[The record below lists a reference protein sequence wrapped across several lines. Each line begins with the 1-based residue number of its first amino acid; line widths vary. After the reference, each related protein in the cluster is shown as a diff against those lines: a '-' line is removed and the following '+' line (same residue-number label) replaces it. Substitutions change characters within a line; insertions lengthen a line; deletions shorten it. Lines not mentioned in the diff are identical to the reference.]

1 MIFNSGYKKKPYLSR
16 CLESTLVFT
25 GIGIIFHAFLLEKS
39 TQVVCVPCRSQ
50 SLEPKEYVKFYEL
63 TYTFSIGICYM
74 CKYQFLSLL
83 VVFRGFSA
91 GYSFG
96 NLVALWYWKLYK
108 RPLSC
113 STSETPPCLH
123 LSEEESL
130 VLGAGGAHCIET
142 ILFHLGTVKA
152 FLVAVAELYL

>member
-1 MIFNSGYKKKPYLSR
+1 MFKSIFSLTSNLTEKILERYIVSSGRFRFLSKFLDFFLIYIFSSTEKLTFWHSLNLKMIFNSGYKKKPYLSR
-16 CLESTLVFT
+16 YLESILVFT

-96 NLVALWYWKLYK
+96 NLVAL
-108 RPLSC
+108 
-113 STSETPPCLH
+113 
-123 LSEEESL
+123 
-130 VLGAGGAHCIET
+130 
-142 ILFHLGTVKA
+142 
-152 FLVAVAELYL
+152 